1 MANLPVPSSSGLGLT
16 RIERRV
22 AKEIAL
28 TRAVTSVVA
37 AREAAKIDAITEV
50 AETAL
55 LSAAELSSLEG
66 LLVARTP
73 HAAGRLAYINDRACM
88 ATGAV
93 LTRMSRS
100 L

>member
-16 RIERRV
+16 RVERRV
-22 AKEIAL
+22 AKEIAV

-37 AREAAKIDAITEV
+37 AREVAKLDAITEV

-66 LLVARTP
+66 LLVMRTP
-73 HAAGRLAYINDRACM
+73 HAAGRLAYLNDRAVISM
-88 ATGAV
+88 GTV

>member
-1 MANLPVPSSSGLGLT
+1 MSNLVPSSGGLGLT
-16 RIERRV
+16 RVERR
-22 AKEIAL
+22 AAREIAV
-28 TRAVTSVVA
+28 TRVASSVLA

-55 LSAAELSSLEG
+55 LGAAELSSLEG

-73 HAAGRLAYINDRACM
+73 YAAGRLAYINDRACM
-88 ATGAV
+88 AMGGVVTK
-93 LTRMSRS
+93 MSRS